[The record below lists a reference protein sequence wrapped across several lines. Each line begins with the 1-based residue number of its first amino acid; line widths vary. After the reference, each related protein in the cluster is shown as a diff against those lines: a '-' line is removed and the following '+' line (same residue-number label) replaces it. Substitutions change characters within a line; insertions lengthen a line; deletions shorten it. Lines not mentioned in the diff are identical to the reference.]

1 MFLMDSFHLGDQGSV
16 NSASMNPVA
25 LAMSNEPVSCII
37 FTANLQRYIVADIP
51 ILSGHYLHA
60 A

>member
-1 MFLMDSFHLGDQGSV
+1 MLLVLSLHLRNQGSV

-25 LAMSNEPVSCII
+25 LAMSNQPVAFIVS
-37 FTANLQRYIVADIP
+37 TASLKGNVMADIP
-51 ILSGHYLHA
+51 LLAGRYLHA

>member
-1 MFLMDSFHLGDQGSV
+1 MLLMDSFHLGDQGSV

-25 LAMSNEPVSCII
+25 LAMSNKPVACIVL
-37 FTANLQRYIVADIP
+37 TASFQRYIVADIP